1 MQIENLSDYF
11 CLLVNIPGTASTCRC
26 HSAIVT
32 CVFALMIDCRSCFV
46 ALIGCR
52 SCYPTGY
59 RDILVMSKL
68 TQRDQ
73 TNTHLQ
79 ISLPV
84 PSECSLF
91 LLYKIGVAHCVELC
105 GMAVVLQKQP
115 ALKKG

>member
-1 MQIENLSDYF
+1 
-11 CLLVNIPGTASTCRC
+11 
-26 HSAIVT
+26 
-32 CVFALMIDCRSCFV
+32 
-46 ALIGCR
+46 
-52 SCYPTGY
+52 
-59 RDILVMSKL
+59 MSKL